1 MTEEIRTQSDILKVA
16 WISSNGF
23 EKYSD
28 FASEQTKWSVPPKI
42 AGVTGYSW
50 GGVPEMRENSQYSL
64 STSARHCSKDYIVLS
79 AAQ

>member
-50 GGVPEMRENSQYSL
+50 GGSSRNEGEQP
-64 STSARHCSKDYIVLS
+64 VLTEHERQ
-79 AAQ
+79 ALF